1 MSKEITVSRSPTPH
15 DVLDEDIDLVL
26 RRKNYKPKPEDK
38 VILPEQIETG
48 KMIDEA
54 IKREYT
60 LRNNAKEFD
69 ISDYTKILYRL
80 PLTETQMKE
89 IHKNLT
95 SHGNI

>member
-1 MSKEITVSRSPTPH
+1 MSKEIT
-15 DVLDEDIDLVL
+15 DEDIDLVL
-26 RRKNYKPKPEDK
+26 ARKNYKPKPEDK

-48 KMIDEA
+48 KMMDEA

-60 LRNNAKEFD
+60 LRNNPREFD

-80 PLTETQMKE
+80 PLTETQMKA
-89 IHKNLT
+89 IYDNLT

>member
-1 MSKEITVSRSPTPH
+1 MSKEIT
-15 DVLDEDIDLVL
+15 DEDIDLCL

-38 VILPEQIETG
+38 IILPEQKETG
-48 KMIDEA
+48 KMMDEA

>member
-1 MSKEITVSRSPTPH
+1 MSKEIT
-15 DVLDEDIDLVL
+15 DEDIDLVL
-26 RRKNYKPKPEDK
+26 RRKNYKPKQEDK

-48 KMIDEA
+48 KMMDEA